1 MARLRALE
9 GLAVGDVRVAGVG
22 PVRVELEAE
31 ILPFEMPISTSL
43 GLTSRLAARSLL
55 WSSRSMGIVAED
67 LEGLFH
73 AVATDVPRPQL
84 GDSVS
89 FVPRDL
95 SKLRSVELVALPL
108 VQFEGSARGS
118 MMTSPCH
125 VASDPTALRPR
136 TRAGLTLQKEI
147 KGAVDK
153 WVAWWARNVEA
164 RQEPP
169 QPPKEVYAPFV
180 KAVAAL
186 LATPESE
193 IAVVSRPDEMISD
206 KVSID
211 LFERAVRGRG
221 GSTRADIDKRIK
233 DAKGG
238 RIDVILRIQADAF
251 NSRDSIL
258 GVLGTAI
265 HEAAHYRHY
274 VLTRQ
279 LIERWQAERSGR
291 KPRPVTEHVL
301 RTEFGNFLD
310 AEVKAKRLSESG
322 RVVVYS
328 TFGLQKATHPFAF
341 FHGFMGAY
349 PLYPRERSG
358 KGDSGGLLRQ
368 WRFVQLMH
376 GAQDWNDTTHP
387 IMNDLP
393 FTALVAHAKD
403 LGTCAVS
410 DLLELS
416 AEVAADKHHKSTAAF
431 FTKLAAALSK
441 GDSGPQR
448 PVRQ

>member
-1 MARLRALE
+1 MARLSGLE

-22 PVRVELEAE
+22 PVPVELEAE
-31 ILPFEMPISTSL
+31 VLPFEMPISTSL
-43 GLTSRLAARSLL
+43 GLNSSLAARSLL

-67 LEGLFH
+67 REGLFH

-89 FVPRDL
+89 FAPREL

-125 VASDPTALRPR
+125 VASDHTALRPR
-136 TRAGLTLQKEI
+136 TTAGLALQQEI
-147 KGAVDK
+147 KSAVAK
-153 WVAWWARNVEA
+153 WVSWWTRNVEA

-169 QPPKEVYAPFV
+169 QPPKEVSDPFV

-193 IAVVSRPDEMISD
+193 IAVVSRRDEMISD

-211 LFERAVRGRG
+211 LFERGVRGQG

-238 RIDVILRIQADAF
+238 RIDVILQIQADAF
-251 NSRDSIL
+251 DDRDSIL

-279 LIERWQAERSGR
+279 LIERWQATRRGK
-291 KPRPVTEHVL
+291 KPRPVTEDVL
-301 RTEFGNFLD
+301 RTEFGKFLD
-310 AEVKAKRLSESG
+310 AEVKAKRLSQSG
-322 RVVVYS
+322 RVVVHS
-328 TFGLQKATHPFAF
+328 TFGVQEATHPFAQI
-341 FHGFMGAY
+341 HGFMGAY
-349 PLYPRERSG
+349 PHYPRERSG
-358 KGDSGGLLRQ
+358 KGNSGGLLGQ
-368 WRFVQLMH
+368 PRFRQLMT
-376 GAQDWNDTTHP
+376 GAQDWNRTTHP

-403 LGTCAVS
+403 IGRCAVS
-410 DLLELS
+410 DLHELS
-416 AEVAADKHHKSTAAF
+416 AEVAADKHHKSVAPF
-431 FTKLAAALSK
+431 FAKLAAALST
-441 GDSGPQR
+441 G
-448 PVRQ
+448 